1 MIDAACKTPQEP
13 IPPIAGDGSI
23 HEPKELIDKKV
34 KVPVMREIA
43 SDFNTIFFFMKFT
56 IFFTL
61 KICRYEGFLKKIKDL
76 GEDFK
81 DWTELKLLFMESEKV
96 LNRKIE
102 FLPYEDAIIERNA
115 QNQGLYGPEL
125 SILLS
130 YSKLTYKDALLASN
144 LADEA
149 FFDETLLEYF
159 PLKMQKTYEKEN
171 SIIVS
176 SRNFSLEWTWS
187 SWYNR

>member
-96 LNRKIE
+96 LKILIREKFLVMTFVYDPFILSTIKIYFSPTTNFKNQIQYHILSSE
-102 FLPYEDAIIERNA
+102 F
-115 QNQGLYGPEL
+115 
-125 SILLS
+125 ILEVI
-130 YSKLTYKDALLASN
+130 KLTKFK
-144 LADEA
+144 EKKKW
-149 FFDETLLEYF
+149 
-159 PLKMQKTYEKEN
+159 LKK
-171 SIIVS
+171 
-176 SRNFSLEWTWS
+176 
-187 SWYNR
+187 NRE